1 MKKDAIRAEVNA
13 VLKTLGFT
21 PKQYRWMGPEL
32 HVVVG
37 GEFRTFR
44 FAAGRAKREI
54 WRDIGRMEG
63 FIEAHNGPI
72 VETAPRVAV
81 KPNGAAHALG

>member
-1 MKKDAIRAEVNA
+1 MKRDAIRAEINA
-13 VLKTLGFT
+13 VLKGLGFT
-21 PKQYRWMGPEL
+21 SKQYRWMGPEL

-63 FIEAHNGPI
+63 FIEAHGVSEREP
-72 VETAPRVAV
+72 APRLVS
-81 KPNGAAHALG
+81 KSNGVIHAL

>member
-1 MKKDAIRAEVNA
+1 MKKDAIRSEVNS
-13 VLKTLGFT
+13 VLKGLGFT
-21 PKQYRWMGPEL
+21 SKQYRWMGPEL

-44 FAAGRAKREI
+44 FVSGRAKREI

-63 FIEAHNGPI
+63 FIEAHMGAKPEPVVKVSAKSNG
-72 VETAPRVAV
+72 V
-81 KPNGAAHALG
+81 AHAI